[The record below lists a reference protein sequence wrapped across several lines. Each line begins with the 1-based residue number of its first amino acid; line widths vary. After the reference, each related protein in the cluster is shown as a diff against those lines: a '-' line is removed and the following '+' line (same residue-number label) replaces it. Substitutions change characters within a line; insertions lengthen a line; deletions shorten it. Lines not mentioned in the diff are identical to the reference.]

1 MNDGKTFL
9 QRVAERQERLAA
21 AAHAGAS
28 PPPAAPPGRTIIES
42 GAGGEHDRRRR
53 YAEKALRDE
62 CDLVAFATEGTR
74 NDTLNRAAFSVAR
87 FVNEDILTAD
97 EVTEELTAAARAAG
111 LPDVEIRATLAS
123 AARGSLTKARNQP
136 AVPAASVPESRVL
149 EVNGHDIASS
159 SDELTA
165 EEQED
170 LHSIQVKRRAYEL
183 RVNDEARALW
193 TRQRATL
200 AGRER
205 PSLVNLTD
213 LLAQPDEDASY
224 RIADLLPIG
233 GRALLAAQ
241 YKAGKTSMI
250 ANLLRSLVDGHPFL
264 GRMHVEPVG
273 RVVLIDTELDE
284 RMLRRWLRDQNIDHR
299 ANVDILSLRGRLSG
313 FDILDDT
320 TRADWAAAMHGA
332 DFVIL
337 DCLRPCLD
345 ALGLSEDKEAGRFLT
360 AFDSLCHE
368 AGATEAVVVHHM
380 GHGQERS
387 RGDSRLLDWP
397 DVLWKIVRDDDEGET
412 ADRYFSA
419 LGRDV
424 NVPESRLDWTPETR
438 ALTLCDGGRT
448 EKRAR
453 GMAVDIIE
461 ILSDPAN
468 VSGLSQNKLIGKLKA
483 LGNSREA
490 SRRAVQ
496 SAIGE
501 GVILTVDGPRNTL
514 LHVLNPSRHA

>member
-9 QRVAERQERLAA
+9 QRVAERKERLAA
-21 AAHAGAS
+21 ANLAET
-28 PPPAAPPGRTIIES
+28 AAPHPSGRIVVDAS
-42 GAGGEHDRRRR
+42 GVDQDRRRR

-62 CDLVAFATEGTR
+62 SDLVAFAAEGTR

-87 FVNEDILTAD
+87 FVNDGILTED
-97 EVTEELTAAARAAG
+97 EVSTELTAAARAAG
-111 LPDVEIRATLAS
+111 LPDNEIRATLSS
-123 AARGSLTKARNQP
+123 AARGSLAKPRSGP
-136 AVPAASVPESRVL
+136 AVPAPTSPAPRAWRD
-149 EVNGHDIASS
+149 GHEATGVADDDA
-159 SDELTA
+159 T
-165 EEQED
+165 EEEKAD
-170 LHSIQVKRRAYEL
+170 LHQIAVSRRAYEL

-193 TRQRATL
+193 TRQRAAL
-200 AGRER
+200 AGQQR
-205 PSLVNLTD
+205 PTITNLVD
-213 LLAQPDEDASY
+213 LLAQPDEEASY
-224 RIADLLPIG
+224 RITDLLPTG

-250 ANLLRSLVDGHPFL
+250 ANLLRSLVDGHDFL
-264 GRMHVEPVG
+264 GRMKVAPVD

-284 RMLRRWLRDQNIDHR
+284 RMLRRWLRDQNI
-299 ANVDILSLRGRLSG
+299 AKQVSVDVLSLRGRLG
-313 FDILDDT
+313 AFDILDDT
-320 TRADWAAAMHGA
+320 IRADWATALAGA
-332 DFVIL
+332 DFIIL

-397 DVLWKIVRDDDEGET
+397 DVLWKIVRDDQEGET
-412 ADRYFSA
+412 GDRYFSA

-424 NVPESRLDWTPETR
+424 NIEESRLDWTPETR
-438 ALTLCDGGRT
+438 ALTLCDGGRM

-453 GMAVDIIE
+453 NMGIDIVE

-468 VSGLSQNKLIGKLKA
+468 SGGLSQTKLVGKLKA
-483 LGNSREA
+483 LGHTRDGA
-490 SRRAVQ
+490 RRALQ
-496 SAIGE
+496 IAMEE
-501 GVILTVDGPRNTL
+501 GVLLTVEGPRNATV
-514 LHVLNPSRHA
+514 HVLNPSRHP